1 MRRRDGKL
9 FSHGHWKCSWR
20 EEKGM
25 TKGQEPVWKG
35 CPGDQT
41 KGQLGKPHNQKGA
54 RAWPQTDR
62 KREGIVGPEPIMRK
76 WGHIEKCITK

>member
-1 MRRRDGKL
+1 
-9 FSHGHWKCSWR
+9 
-20 EEKGM
+20 M

-54 RAWPQTDR
+54 RAWPQTDKEEGRDSWTRTNNEKMGPYREMHHKIKRNR
-62 KREGIVGPEPIMRK
+62 KAGGRSSQMR
-76 WGHIEKCITK
+76 